1 MGDQLVKHKFSGTD
15 EQTINVWSV
24 YFKPLLASCN
34 RAGVTL
40 CRSYPLT
47 QSYQLV
53 QDQLNESLLQS
64 GIVKNKARYEELK
77 ITLSTNKSLI
87 LQLNHILSNDTVV
100 SKLQ

>member
-1 MGDQLVKHKFSGTD
+1 MGTQLVKHKFSGKQMNKRLMFGQSTS
-15 EQTINVWSV
+15 NH
-24 YFKPLLASCN
+24 PLASCS

-53 QDQLNESLLQS
+53 QDQLNESILQS

-77 ITLSTNKSLI
+77 KTLSTNNL
-87 LQLNHILSNDTVV
+87 
-100 SKLQ
+100 